1 MQKKYRSLLTAR
13 SLQTLSLGTLC
24 AIGAFTMGMETAG
37 DVHPFAKSQAA
48 LEAFMTPGTELRGD
62 VNSNGAID
70 SEDAYLLYQFTQNLE
85 MPTSAQLRAGDTDRD
100 LQLTGKD
107 LGYVL
112 RQLSLQ

>member
-1 MQKKYRSLLTAR
+1 MRKKYQFLTAR
-13 SLQTLSLGTLC
+13 TLQVLGLGTLC
-24 AIGAFTMGMETAG
+24 AIGAFGLGIETAG
-37 DVHPFAKSQAA
+37 DVHPFAKSEAA
-48 LEAFMTPGTELRGD
+48 LEAFLTPGTEARGD
-62 VNSNGAID
+62 VNGNGMLD

-85 MPTSAQLRAGDTDRD
+85 TPTPAQMRAGDTDRD